1 MSFRTLET
9 ETQPLLKFIHAEM
22 RKHAHAGEVNM
33 KLDIQVMKTEKT
45 PEKMFAVEL
54 TGDRSKDLASFE
66 KLSIE
71 LYMWACDEGLY
82 EEPK

>member
-1 MSFRTLET
+1 
-9 ETQPLLKFIHAEM
+9 
-22 RKHAHAGEVNM
+22 M

-45 PEKMFAVEL
+45 SEKMFAVEL